1 MWSVTTRNVTWSPAD
16 LFCCHKFLLP
26 KYLSWSKAA
35 NWDLLSKWFS
45 QTKPIL
51 WTFLLQKF
59 IVKTFLKIV
68 FRKSI
73 NSDPWV
79 VKREYDQRRRKV
91 KWIYWEMDCCFR
103 LSCLESDHRLD
114 HIIHFP
120 CKQLGEMNYINPVLY
135 DSVNVEVTGRR
146 SRRRSV
152 WATSSS
158 ETVDSLGGS
167 LAVRWS
173 NLPYK
178 RRTRS

>member
-1 MWSVTTRNVTWSPAD
+1 MWLEVQRICSVVTSSSCQNISVDPKLPTRTCFQNNSARQNQYFG
-16 LFCCHKFLLP
+16 LSCFKSLL
-26 KYLSWSKAA
+26 K
-35 NWDLLSKWFS
+35 
-45 QTKPIL
+45 I
-51 WTFLLQKF
+51 
-59 IVKTFLKIV
+59 FLKIV

-73 NSDPWV
+73 NSDPWI

-91 KWIYWEMDCCFR
+91 KWIFWEMDCCFR

-120 CKQLGEMNYINPVLY
+120 CKQLGEMNYINPLLY